1 MSETYGNERDG
12 PPRARMH
19 HPERDGRPERE
30 STPTANKQPITILIA
45 ALGGEGGGVLAEWLV
60 ETAQQ
65 AGYPAQSTSIP
76 GVAQRTGATTYYVE
90 IYPEPIAALGG
101 RRPVL
106 SLLPVPGCVD
116 LVVASELLE
125 AVRTVQS
132 GMVSA
137 ERTVLVSAIGRTLTT
152 AEKMV
157 PGDGRFD
164 SQRLLD
170 VARANSR
177 TLVALDMDAL
187 ARTSGCVVSAVMFGA
202 IAATGIIPF
211 RRDAYEAV
219 IRSAGVGVEA
229 SLRGFSGAWD
239 AVVAQ
244 VQGVTPAPG
253 IASAASSTERTPA
266 EPATGAAEFPLSVRD
281 IVAVGC
287 ARLREYQDEDYVELY
302 LARLRRVLAAERMT
316 ATPAQHACAVTR
328 ETARFLALWMA
339 FDDIVRV
346 AALKCRA
353 SRFARVR
360 REVAARDGD
369 IVRIVDHFKP
379 GVAEFAGMLPAAL
392 AQRLLAWDRNR
403 QARGRAPF
411 GMALHLRTD
420 SVLGFGLL
428 RLLAS
433 LRWLRPRGARYHHE
447 QALVERWLVA
457 VEQAARSDAA
467 LAYEIAQCGRL
478 IKGYGATNERGK
490 ANLQHII
497 EHLVRGGSFAST
509 VARATAIAQ
518 AREAALADEGGKA
531 LDRALVDHGA
541 PPRPVVAQ
549 PIRWTRKSASAPPG
563 EHRAA

>member
-1 MSETYGNERDG
+1 
-12 PPRARMH
+12 MH
-19 HPERDGRPERE
+19 HPERGGRPEHE
-30 STPTANKQPITILIA
+30 PNPMANKQPITILIA

-60 ETAQQ
+60 ETALQ

-90 IYPEPIAALGG
+90 IYTEPIAVLGG
-101 RRPVL
+101 RWPVL

-137 ERTVLVSAIGRTLTT
+137 ERTVLVTATGRTLTT
-152 AEKMV
+152 VEKMA

-170 VARANSR
+170 VARTNSR
-177 TLVALDMDAL
+177 ALVALDMEAL
-187 ARTSGCVVSAVMFGA
+187 AGAAGAVASAVMFGA
-202 IAATGIIPF
+202 IAATGVMPF

-229 SLRGFSGAWD
+229 SLRGFAGAWD

-244 VQGVTPAPG
+244 RQGTAAATPG
-253 IASAASSTERTPA
+253 IASITSPVAQLPARPANEAAASA
-266 EPATGAAEFPLSVRD
+266 FPPSVRD
-281 IVAVGC
+281 TVAIGC
-287 ARLREYQDEDYVELY
+287 ARLREYQDDDYAELY
-302 LARLRRVLAAERMT
+302 LARLRRVLAAERTT
-316 ATPAQHACAVTR
+316 ATQPQHAFAVTR

-360 REVAARDGD
+360 REVAARDDD

-379 GVAEFAGMLPAAL
+379 GMAEFAGMMPATL
-392 AQRLLAWDRNR
+392 ARRLVAWDRAR
-403 QARGRAPF
+403 QARGSEAF

-420 SVLGFGLL
+420 SVLGFALL

-433 LRWLRPRGARYHHE
+433 LRWLRRNGARYRDE
-447 QALVERWLVA
+447 QALIERWLTA
-457 VEQAARSDAA
+457 VERAAYSDVA
-467 LAYEIAQCGRL
+467 LAHEIAQCGRL
-478 IKGYGATNERGK
+478 IKGYGATSERGK
-490 ANLQHII
+490 ANLQHILD
-497 EHLVRGGSFAST
+497 HLANGGSFAST
-509 VARATAIAQ
+509 AARAAAIAQ

-531 LDRALVDHGA
+531 LDLALVHHGA

-549 PIRWTRKSASAPPG
+549 PIRWTRKPASAPPG